1 MAAFEQPR
9 AWGQG
14 NISDSKA
21 APGKR
26 STSGTGAVSQTTNVL
41 QWVGSIGLGVVVG
54 AAAAFLVAGTLGVHE
69 TVVGSVHVSGSS
81 SIQSAPTG
89 NK

>member
-14 NISDSKA
+14 HISDSKA

-26 STSGTGAVSQTTNVL
+26 STSRTGAVSRTTNVL

-69 TVVGSVHVSGSS
+69 TTTGIVQVGQSS
-81 SIQSAPTG
+81 TVLPTTP
-89 NK
+89 